1 MDFIFDQVTWHFVA
15 GACLMKGNCSRALF
29 AGRVY
34 SPCLQKREHSDSQ
47 PGVPLLAEAAFAGG
61 TERSGQNCAERVGL
75 SAQLAVQL

>member
-1 MDFIFDQVTWHFVA
+1 MVSCA
-15 GACLMKGNCSRALF
+15 ALMRTLGGTL
-29 AGRVY
+29 
-34 SPCLQKREHSDSQ
+34 